1 MSFKFRK
8 DDKSELLH
16 MKKAL
21 TNTLKR
27 KENGK
32 TKRRKIRRK

>member
-16 MKKAL
+16 MKKVL

-27 KENGK
+27 KKNGK
-32 TKRRKIRRK
+32 NKKSRK